1 MQNRE
6 IKVIAICGSNHGV
19 GKTTFAEFIQDAIMR
34 LIGKRTKVAMYS
46 FAECIKE
53 CAEHLIGYSS
63 VWEHKDEP
71 CKYLNGKT
79 GRDLLIAI
87 GEMVKKDFNKSFFV
101 DRVIAD
107 IKSDTFNDVFIIDDL
122 RFPIELEELRKAFGN
137 DLTVVYIH
145 GLDEVMCMCE
155 GLINPHDTDYETYN
169 LKDSL
174 GQLYDE
180 AATFVKGVFGIE

>member
-34 LIGKRTKVAMYS
+34 LVGKRTKVAMYS

-53 CAEHLIGYSS
+53 CAEHLIGYSN
-63 VWEHKDEP
+63 VWEHKNEP

-145 GLDEVMCMCE
+145 GLDEVMSMCE